1 LVDAAPLALELAWA
15 ADGAVDADTVLAA
28 RVVDPPGAAAD
39 GAAAD
44 AGAVEAAPEAVVDP
58 LIWAW
63 MEALKVPV
71 MPVRVNLAEKASIL
85 NWGCL
90 GSEKLLD
97 VNLIKYTLE
106 SGPTLGSGV
115 QPWEPTLDTSMF
127 VAIDWRRVC
136 CVGLPTY
143 RPMEDRPNWAREGA
157 VPSSCHLIV
166 AG

>member
-1 LVDAAPLALELAWA
+1 LVDAALLGLELAWA

-71 MPVRVNLAEKASIL
+71 MPVRLF
-85 NWGCL
+85 
-90 GSEKLLD
+90 KL
-97 VNLIKYTLE
+97 
-106 SGPTLGSGV
+106 
-115 QPWEPTLDTSMF
+115 
-127 VAIDWRRVC
+127 RVE
-136 CVGLPTY
+136 LK
-143 RPMEDRPNWAREGA
+143 
-157 VPSSCHLIV
+157 SSS
-166 AG
+166 

>member
-1 LVDAAPLALELAWA
+1 LVDAALLALELAWA

-28 RVVDPPGAAAD
+28 RVVDPPGAAAE
-39 GAAAD
+39 GAAAED
-44 AGAVEAAPEAVVDP
+44 EAAVEAVAVP

-63 MEALKVPV
+63 MVALKVPV
-71 MPVRVNLAEKASIL
+71 MPVRVNLAEKASIM
-85 NWGCL
+85 NWGWL
-90 GSEKLLD
+90 GSGKLLD

-115 QPWEPTLDTSMF
+115 QAWELTLDTSTF

-136 CVGLPTY
+136 VVRLPTY
-143 RPMEDRPNWAREGA
+143 RPMEAGPNWAREGG
-157 VPSSCHLIV
+157 VLSSCHLIV